1 MWKALTRENNIQKK
15 RERGRRMRRKKEKEN
30 REKGNRSIMIMN
42 EMLECSDINVTPLGI
57 PDTLNTARSGVTLT
71 A

>member
-1 MWKALTRENNIQKK
+1 
-15 RERGRRMRRKKEKEN
+15 MRRKKENEN

-57 PDTLNTARSGVTLT
+57 PDTLNTAQSGVMLT